1 MPVGWWVRLDAVASC
16 QLGLCLPFS
25 PGSRLIR
32 VLGGGGGIVYV
43 GVNQCKQLIATG

>member
-32 VLGGGGGIVYV
+32 VLGGGGGLYMLE
-43 GVNQCKQLIATG
+43 LISASS